1 MAHHNLIYF
10 NDVDQGGHSTALGK
24 ANPFAAEA
32 RTAFSSPR

>member
-10 NDVDQGGHSTALGK
+10 NDVDNGGHLHRLGE

-32 RTAFSSPR
+32 RTAFSSFR